1 MKEILEPL
9 RKERRI
15 TILRC
20 LTSDDPKTFE
30 EIRELTGISNGSLY
44 EHLNVLVDLG
54 YVHKSEERPARYIRD
69 EYVDKL
75 VEVAMS
81 WRARKKEELE
91 KRLAEYHEESE
102 VSVSQGTTG

>member
-15 TILRC
+15 TILRG
-20 LTSDDPKTFE
+20 LTPDDPKTFE
-30 EIRELTGISNGSLY
+30 QLRELTGISNGSLY

-54 YVHKSEERPARYIRD
+54 YVHKSQERPARYYRD

-75 VEVAMS
+75 IEVASS

-91 KRLAEYHEESE
+91 KRLAGYQEEGE
-102 VSVSQGTTG
+102 VSQGTTG